1 MGNCDECRS
10 SRSGQGEGRKEEGR
24 RTPGDLV
31 HFINSDL
38 WYRFIIESIK
48 EDIESSVGI
57 IYNLLDW
64 GLFISSFSPSDSFDM
79 TL

>member
-1 MGNCDECRS
+1 VGDKKKR
-10 SRSGQGEGRKEEGR
+10 R
-24 RTPGDLV
+24 RTPGDFV

-38 WYRFIIESIK
+38 WYRFIIKSIK

-57 IYNLLDW
+57 IYNLLDR
-64 GLFISSFSPSDSFDM
+64 GLFISSYSPSDSFDM